1 MTTSDG
7 SASGHIFNVGRVG
20 LDVVNSITHAMGFSF
35 LTSLFSGTDL
45 AITTFPEGARL
56 FVLGT
61 IIETGRRFCYWAFE
75 RFRIRWSITA
85 QFDEGDPACEWLV
98 NYLTEE
104 NVWKRSREFFVSA
117 KSSQLRWG
125 IKMRSSIESAEYVPK
140 YNKPHLFRWKGY
152 WVEIQ
157 RTEKLY
163 DPSMGF
169 QPGMAS
175 SSLLLTIYT
184 LDIEALSNLVEEA
197 RLKYIE
203 GRRPHVIVHSID
215 LTLGNTWNV
224 VKRKNRRPL
233 ESIILPKGFLN
244 TLVQDVKDFLQTEK
258 WYMRAGIPYR
268 RGYLLFGP
276 PGTGKTS
283 TIYALAGELGLEI
296 YTISLSSGFVD
307 DNMLQR
313 AISSLPKH
321 SIFLLEDID
330 CAFPSREEEE
340 EEERMM
346 KRGVGSHAP
355 SWGYPR
361 PFRMAQKPVIN
372 VTMSGLL
379 NVLDGVGS
387 EDGKLFF
394 ATTNYVDRLDS
405 ALLRPGR
412 IDCRVEYKLATRL
425 QAVALFNRF
434 YPRHDSITTNGSALT
449 LSASLPDYTEKDWDG
464 TLLYSTSNEEL
475 DRLSAAFTL
484 SPRPVHGTGGSP
496 TASEEISRSLTRSR
510 ALDHRNLPFRS
521 LRNDS
526 RTCTHVDQPRPPI
539 SSLVHPNLDPTPPLR
554 A

>member
-1 MTTSDG
+1 MQTADG
-7 SASGHIFNVGRVG
+7 LNSQVYKPGLLG
-20 LDVVNSITHAMGFSF
+20 LDLANSLTRAMGFSF
-35 LTSLFSGTDL
+35 LTSLFSGTPL
-45 AITTFPEGARL
+45 ANTTFPDGVRL
-56 FVLGT
+56 FMLGS
-61 IIETGRRFCYWAFE
+61 IIETGRRFCNWAFE
-75 RFRIRWSITA
+75 RFKIRWSITA

-104 NVWKRSREFFVSA
+104 NVWKRSRDFIVSA

-125 IKMRSSIESAEYVPK
+125 VKMRSIESAEYVPRYK
-140 YNKPHLFRWKGY
+140 KPHLFRWKGY

-157 RTEKLY
+157 RTERPY
-163 DPSMGF
+163 DPATMGF
-169 QPGMAS
+169 AQPGMATS
-175 SSLLLTIYT
+175 SILLTMYT

-203 GRRPHVIVHSID
+203 GRRPHVIVHGID
-215 LTLGNTWNV
+215 MTIGNTWNM

-233 ESIILPKGFLN
+233 ESIVLPDGLLGS
-244 TLVQDVKDFLQTEK
+244 LVQDVKDFLQTEN

-268 RGYLLFGP
+268 RGYLLYGP

-307 DNMLQR
+307 DNMLRR

-346 KRGVGSHAP
+346 KRGMAATP
-355 SWGYPR
+355 AQWGYPR
-361 PFRMAQKPVIN
+361 AFRMNQKPVIN

-394 ATTNYVDRLDS
+394 ATTNYVDRLDP

-412 IDCRVEYKLATRL
+412 IDLKVEYKLATKS
-425 QAVALFNRF
+425 QAIALFNRF
-434 YPRHDSITTNGSALT
+434 YPRHEEESNGAAFSIVFS
-449 LSASLPDYTEKDWDG
+449 EKHLEDG
-464 TLLYSTSNEEL
+464 TVLHSTPPAEL
-475 DRLSAAFTL
+475 DRLNAEFASYIPDNEFTTAELQGYLLLHRKSPQSAVDNVEKWIENERADKEKRKEAEAARRAKSSTDGDDAL
-484 SPRPVHGTGGSP
+484 IVPQISVPV
-496 TASEEISRSLTRSR
+496 AS
-510 ALDHRNLPFRS
+510 
-521 LRNDS
+521 
-526 RTCTHVDQPRPPI
+526 
-539 SSLVHPNLDPTPPLR
+539 
-554 A
+554 